1 MPAPT
6 PMKPAGNGSSRP
18 QPLDY
23 AAPLPLHERLVRYLP
38 TREQFVNFLK
48 NLVWVAPLTL
58 LIWVYA
64 EREQTVTLGPVTF
77 PIEVRTTDANKLVT
91 LRKPQ
96 DKNVVVELSGPR
108 ARLDRV
114 RELLQPRPDMAAIEI
129 TVDPKMSEP
138 GQELLTIGQLNNNPV
153 FRNSGITVKSAQPSY
168 IYVAIDSY
176 QEVDV
181 PVKAPPDAENQLS
194 DQTYF
199 VPSTV
204 KVRAPSQLVE
214 AAKSNA
220 LAVYADIGK
229 RDEFKTK
236 TGMVK
241 LENVPLYWVVA
252 GREQREHV
260 SIAPLTVTANVDIKP
275 RDKTYEIASVP
286 VFKETPDKFDD
297 RYVVTYNTQN
307 PINNVKVTG
316 PDEEIAKIIDGSF
329 KVKARVEVSSLDAT
343 DRPIRKRLKFDL
355 PPGVSLHKDN
365 PTYEFEYSL
374 SERK

>member
-6 PMKPAGNGSSRP
+6 PMKPAGSGSSRP
-18 QPLDY
+18 QPLNY
-23 AAPLPLHERLVRYLP
+23 AAPLPIHERLVRHLP
-38 TREQFVNFLK
+38 TREQFTNFLK

-77 PIEVRTTDANKLVT
+77 PIEVRTTDHNKLVT

-114 RELLQPRPDMAAIEI
+114 RELLQPRPDTAAIEI

-138 GQELLTIGQLNNNPV
+138 GQELLTISQLNNNPV
-153 FRNSGITVKSAQPSY
+153 FRNNGITVKSAQPPY
-168 IYVAIDSY
+168 IYVAIDSF

-199 VPSTV
+199 VPPTV
-204 KVRAPSQLVE
+204 KVRAPSQLID
-214 AAKSNA
+214 AAKQSNS
-220 LAVYADIGK
+220 LAVYADLSK

-236 TGMVK
+236 TGSVK

-260 SIAPLTVTANVDIKP
+260 SIAPLVVTAGLDIKP
-275 RDKTYEIASVP
+275 RDETFEIGSVP
-286 VFKETPDKFDD
+286 VYKETPQGFDD
-297 RYVVTYNTQN
+297 RFSVTYTS
-307 PINNVKVTG
+307 PVNNVKVSG
-316 PDEEIAKIIDGSF
+316 PSELIAKIRDGTI
-329 KVKARVEVSSLDAT
+329 KVRARLELTSADSTGTNRKA
-343 DRPIRKRLKFDL
+343 LKFDL
-355 PPGVSLHKDN
+355 PPGVSLAKDAV
-365 PTYEFEYSL
+365 PPECEYSL
-374 SERK
+374 TPRP